1 MLPLHCLD
9 FKMTPELTCCQQ
21 RNQCQKS
28 FGPQNLSQ
36 SPEAER
42 KQLAEDGSPRYKV
55 EVINVIAIYIAP
67 PEWRIYALL
76 ATQLQTPEVG
86 KAGDVSASVGGGL
99 ADRKTSVWKPEGLA
113 AVFGER
119 VGKGEM
125 CSLLSWQLH
134 FPPPLFHVG
143 GCDWEIVPQMFRQIC

>member
-1 MLPLHCLD
+1 
-9 FKMTPELTCCQQ
+9 MTPELTCCQQ

-28 FGPQNLSQ
+28 FGPQTLSQ

-76 ATQLQTPEVG
+76 ATRLQIPEVG
-86 KAGDVSASVGGGL
+86 KGRGCLSQCWWRTSRSKNICLEARRVSCCLWREGGERGDVLSAIL
-99 ADRKTSVWKPEGLA
+99 AVALPTTSGSWWRMRLGDCASNVQTDLL
-113 AVFGER
+113 GER
-119 VGKGEM
+119 LALY
-125 CSLLSWQLH
+125 S
-134 FPPPLFHVG
+134 
-143 GCDWEIVPQMFRQIC
+143 